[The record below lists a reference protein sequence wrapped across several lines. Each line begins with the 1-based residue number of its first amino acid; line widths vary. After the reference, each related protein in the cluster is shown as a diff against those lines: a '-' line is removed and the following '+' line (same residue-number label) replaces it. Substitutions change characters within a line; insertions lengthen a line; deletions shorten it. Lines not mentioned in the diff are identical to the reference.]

1 MVSYS
6 IIAVTRSVAMLISF
20 GARNYMS
27 FKEGFEVSMQL
38 PASIFKEN
46 EVSSALC
53 IIGAN
58 ASGKTNVIRA
68 LSFIS
73 QFCYNSFSLKP
84 EDPLSVSSYGFCKEP
99 SSFFLEFV
107 IGGIRYNYSAELT
120 NSRVVSECLQR
131 KTSKWVSVFKRDHN
145 ELIQCIKEFDALNK
159 IKLRKNA
166 SIISIAHQYEI
177 EVLEE
182 IYIFFTDIESNI
194 DTISGD
200 TMFNGLPRGLAAI
213 SRWYEFAP
221 EELVFT
227 KRKLCEA
234 DTGISD
240 IRLEATKGANEE
252 EYFFPVFIHESKN
265 GPMAIPY
272 THESSGTRL
281 LYTQL
286 ALFKQ
291 VLDRGGVLLLDEFD
305 NNLHPDLL
313 YWLISFFL
321 DPEHNPHNAQIIFS
335 SHNTNIMDLMTKYR
349 VVVVNKEEN
358 ESFLY
363 RLDELQ
369 GSLLRNDRSIEAIY
383 KSGKIGGTPSL

>member
-1 MVSYS
+1 MVSYAS
-6 IIAVTRSVAMLISF
+6 IVRTRGVTMLISF

-27 FKEGFEVSMQL
+27 FKEGFEISMQL

-46 EVSSALC
+46 EVSSAMC

-68 LSFIS
+68 LSFVS

-99 SSFFLEFV
+99 SSFFLEFI
-107 IGGIRYNYSAELT
+107 IGEVRYNYSSELT
-120 NSRVVSECLQR
+120 NSHVVSECLQR
-131 KTSKWVSVFKRDHN
+131 KTSKWVSVFRREDN
-145 ELIQCIKEFDALNK
+145 ELVQCIKEFDALRK
-159 IKLRKNA
+159 IKLRNNA
-166 SIISIAHQYEI
+166 SIISTAHQYEI
-177 EVLEE
+177 DVLEE
-182 IYIFFTDIESNI
+182 VYLFFTDIESNI

-200 TMFNGLPRGLAAI
+200 TLFNGLPRGLAAV
-213 SRWYEFAP
+213 SKWYTFAP
-221 EELVFT
+221 EELLFT
-227 KRKLCEA
+227 KEKLCEA

-240 IRLEATKGANEE
+240 IRLEAIKGPHEE
-252 EYFFPVFIHESKN
+252 EIYFPLFIHQTEQ
-265 GPMAIPY
+265 GEVAIPY

-291 VLDRGGVLLLDEFD
+291 VLDSGGVLLLDEFD
-305 NNLHPDLL
+305 NNLHPALL
-313 YWLISFFL
+313 HWLINLFMN
-321 DPEHNPHNAQIIFS
+321 PEHNPHGAQIIFS
-335 SHNTNIMDLMTKYR
+335 SHNTNIMDVMTKYR